1 MVLVLNANGVC
12 APWAW
17 SFQPVKAL
25 FVGWGPVLARELS
38 ELCVCVF
45 LVSGT
50 RRELCK
56 ASESRKVCA
65 LLVCMAVQ
73 EDAFEFDK
81 EYKDYRTDNPLLRQH
96 KEWDNDAMTGENGSP
111 LLLPSE
117 YNRCEHPPAAVS

>member
-1 MVLVLNANGVC
+1 
-12 APWAW
+12 
-17 SFQPVKAL
+17 
-25 FVGWGPVLARELS
+25 
-38 ELCVCVF
+38 
-45 LVSGT
+45 
-50 RRELCK
+50 
-56 ASESRKVCA
+56 
-65 LLVCMAVQ
+65 MAVQ